1 MRKIFEECDGNS
13 TIELTKSTVDTI
25 HIFIECPEDKS
36 RNTELIFNNNTI
48 LEIISELS
56 KLLIS

>member
-13 TIELTKSTVDTI
+13 TIELSRGTDTF
-25 HIFIECPEDKS
+25 HIEITNPDDKS
-36 RNTELIFNNNTI
+36 MNTELIFNKNTI

-56 KLLIS
+56 KLLIEK